1 MVILKIGLIGIVA
14 VFLAMLFKRDKG
26 EFSLLIVIAAGML
39 IFFYA
44 LAQIQVIVDFL
55 NAVMSRLP
63 IDEVYLLPLLKMLG
77 ITYIAD
83 YGASLCREAGYGSI
97 ANQMEMFAKL
107 AIIVLSIPELYY
119 LMEVLDEMLA

>member
-1 MVILKIGLIGIVA
+1 M
-14 VFLAMLFKRDKG
+14 FLAMLFKRDKG
-26 EFSLLIVIAAGML
+26 EFSLLIVLVAGIL

-55 NAVMSRLP
+55 HAVMSRLP

-77 ITYIAD
+77 ITYIAA

>member
-1 MVILKIGLIGIVA
+1 
-14 VFLAMLFKRDKG
+14 MLFKRDKG

-44 LAQIQVIVDFL
+44 LAQIQVIADFL

-83 YGASLCREAGYGSI
+83 FAASICREAGYGSVGS
-97 ANQMEMFAKL
+97 QMELFAKL
-107 AIIVLSIPELYY
+107 SIIALSIPELTY
-119 LMEVLDEMLA
+119 LIQVMEQFL

>member
-1 MVILKIGLIGIVA
+1 M
-14 VFLAMLFKRDKG
+14 FLAMLFKRDKG

-44 LAQIQVIVDFL
+44 LAQIQVIADFL

-83 YGASLCREAGYGSI
+83 YGASLYRESDGDVCQACHYCAQHTGT
-97 ANQMEMFAKL
+97 
-107 AIIVLSIPELYY
+107 VLS
-119 LMEVLDEMLA
+119 DGGAG